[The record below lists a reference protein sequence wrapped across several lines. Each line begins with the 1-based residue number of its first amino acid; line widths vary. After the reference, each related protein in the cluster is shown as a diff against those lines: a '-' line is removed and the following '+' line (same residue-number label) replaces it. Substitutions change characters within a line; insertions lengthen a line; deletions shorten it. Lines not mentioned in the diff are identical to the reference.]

1 MDGEVKKAKSK
12 TDRPGYSPQH
22 IPLIN
27 KVGYAFGAMADNLMM
42 NAFSMLVMPV
52 YNIALFVDPALL
64 GWAVAIPRIFDAI
77 TDPVMGNISD
87 NTRTRWGRRRPYIL
101 IGAILCAL
109 LLPVI
114 WMSPFRSDWGVFWW
128 LTILGTIYFL
138 AYTVYII
145 PYQALGYEM
154 TTDYD
159 ERTRL
164 LAWPNYV
171 GLTMSFVL
179 PWLPRMIEFK
189 AFGGAVQGAVWVC
202 VGVGMIILMGGLM
215 PVIFGREIAEAEK
228 QERVRLRVALKESIA
243 NRSFLVVAFSNV
255 IVLMG
260 LATFGGVGLYV
271 NIFYIYG
278 GDRAAGMALAGLGGT
293 VYAVVSYFSVMLAVA
308 LATRLGK
315 KAAAQILLSI
325 TLAGSAS
332 LWWTLR
338 PELPYLQLL
347 STVVVGLGL
356 QGTWM
361 TFFTMVGD
369 VCEEDELKNG
379 MRREGMFSSIGG
391 FSRKMAVA
399 AAAIFAGNLL
409 KWIGFDAEV
418 AAEAGVPDAV
428 LASLKLAF
436 VLGQVAV
443 VGSGLLLISSYP
455 ITRRRAMETQRL
467 LKERRGE
474 LTES

>member
-1 MDGEVKKAKSK
+1 MKKAKSK
-12 TDRPGYSPQH
+12 LNQSGYSAEH
-22 IPLIN
+22 IPLLN
-27 KVGYAFGAMADNLMM
+27 KIGYAFGAMADNLMM

-52 YNIALFVDPALL
+52 YNIALYVDPVLL
-64 GWAVAIPRIFDAI
+64 GWAIAIPRIFDAI

-87 NTRTRWGRRRPYIL
+87 NTRSRWGRRRPYIFV
-101 IGAILCAL
+101 GAVLCAL

-128 LTILGTIYFL
+128 LTVLGTIYFL

-189 AFGGAVQGAVWVC
+189 VFGGAAQGAIWIC
-202 VGVGMIILMGGLM
+202 TGVGFIIFVSGLM
-215 PVIFGREIAEAEK
+215 PVLFGREIAEAKK
-228 QERVRLRVALKESIA
+228 QERISLWVAVKESVA
-243 NRSFLVVAFSNV
+243 NRSFLIVALSNV
-255 IVLMG
+255 IVLTG
-260 LATFGGVGLYV
+260 LATLGGVGLYV
-271 NIFYIYG
+271 NIFYIFD

-293 VYAVVSYFSVMLAVA
+293 IYAIVSYFSVMLAVW

-315 KAAAQILLSI
+315 KSAAQILLAI
-325 TLAGSAS
+325 TLAGSTS
-332 LWWTLR
+332 LWLTLR
-338 PELPYLQLL
+338 PDYPYLQLL
-347 STVVVGLGL
+347 STVLIGLGL

-369 VCEEDELKNG
+369 VCEEDELKSG
-379 MRREGMFSSIGG
+379 LRREGIFSSIGG

-399 AAAIFAGNLL
+399 AAAVFAGNLL
-409 KWIGFDAEV
+409 KWIGFDAE
-418 AAEAGVPDAV
+418 AAVEAGVPGAV
-428 LASLKLAF
+428 LSSLKLAF
-436 VLGQVAV
+436 VLGQVFV
-443 VGSGLLLISSYP
+443 VGSGLVLISFYP
-455 ITRRRAMETQRL
+455 ITRKRALETQRL
-467 LKERRGE
+467 LKERRGD
-474 LTES
+474 LTEV

>member
-1 MDGEVKKAKSK
+1 MFKRKNKEV
-12 TDRPGYSPQH
+12 SPAH

-27 KVGYAFGAMADNLMM
+27 KIGYAFGAMADNLMM

-52 YNIALFVDPALL
+52 YNIALYVDPALL

-87 NTRTRWGRRRPYIL
+87 NTRSRWGRRRPYIFV
-101 IGAILCAL
+101 GAVLCAV
-109 LLPVI
+109 LLPII
-114 WMSPFRSDWGVFWW
+114 WMSPFHSDWGVFWW

-189 AFGGAVQGAVWVC
+189 AFGGAAQGAIWVC
-202 VGVGMIILMGGLM
+202 SGVGLIIFVSGLM
-215 PVIFGREIAEAEK
+215 PVFFGREITEAEE
-228 QERVRLRVALKESIA
+228 QERIPFLAAVKESISNHA
-243 NRSFLVVAFSNV
+243 FLVVALSNV
-255 IVLMG
+255 IVLTG
-260 LATFGGVGLYV
+260 LATLGGVGLYV
-271 NIFYIYG
+271 NIFVIFE

-293 VYAVVSYFSVMLAVA
+293 VYAIVSYFSVLMGVW

-315 KAAAQILLSI
+315 KLTAQILLGI
-325 TLAGSAS
+325 TLLGSAG
-332 LWWTLR
+332 LWLTLR
-338 PELPYLQLL
+338 PDLPYLQLI
-347 STVVVGLGL
+347 STVIIGLGL

-399 AAAIFAGNLL
+399 TAAILAGNLL
-409 KWIGFDAEV
+409 KWIGFDAEL
-418 AAEAGVPDAV
+418 AATAGVPDEILV
-428 LASLKLAF
+428 RLKMAF
-436 VLGQVAV
+436 VLGQILV
-443 VGSGLLLISSYP
+443 VGSGLVLVSFYP
-455 ITRRRAMETQRL
+455 ITRQRAMETQRL

-474 LTES
+474 LTEA